1 MASTKKTAKKSASK
15 AKPAAKKTSAASSR
29 KAASAKKPAAAKSKP
44 KKAAVAAK
52 SAAKKAAPAKKASS
66 KKSAAAKKP
75 AAKKAAAKK
84 PAAKK
89 APAAKKPAAKK
100 TASAGKAAA
109 KKPAARKS
117 SAAKKLTK
125 AELKKFEA
133 LLWELRDRITEEMNF
148 LSGSNVRNNGGSGD
162 LDIERAGGDA
172 GDQGAVNFDREFA
185 LNLMSSESDV
195 IYEIDQ
201 ALQRIKDG
209 TYGICE
215 MSGKQIERERLKVI
229 PYARYSVAAKTQL
242 EEQQSGRR
250 MRLR

>member
-1 MASTKKTAKKSASK
+1 MASTKKTAKKGAPKAKPVAKKTSSASSKKSAPAKKSAAAKSSPKKSAPAAK
-15 AKPAAKKTSAASSR
+15 AAAKKSAAVKKPAAKKTT
-29 KAASAKKPAAAKSKP
+29 
-44 KKAAVAAK
+44 
-52 SAAKKAAPAKKASS
+52 
-66 KKSAAAKKP
+66 
-75 AAKKAAAKK
+75 AAKK

-201 ALQRIKDG
+201 ALQRIQDG

-250 MRLR
+250 MRMR

>member
-44 KKAAVAAK
+44 KKAAPAAK
-52 SAAKKAAPAKKASS
+52 S
-66 KKSAAAKKP
+66 
-75 AAKKAAAKK
+75 
-84 PAAKK
+84 AAKK